1 MLSGEMKSALVMQS
15 GATCSPSPYARPV
28 STWWMVIFS
37 VFKKNTNTD
46 TNTKSN
52 VITHRH
58 NPKRRHLIPL
68 SKCWTNF
75 NMVDS
80 DIIFSSP

>member
-37 VFKKNTNTD
+37 VFKKTQTQTQTQNQ
-46 TNTKSN
+46 
-52 VITHRH
+52 
-58 NPKRRHLIPL
+58 
-68 SKCWTNF
+68 
-75 NMVDS
+75 M
-80 DIIFSSP
+80 